1 MIYKLFST
9 ITLFALLLPS
19 ISIELGTWS
28 SGDGNYQE
36 GEFYEDVNDNG
47 IWDAGEAV
55 YDDWVE
61 INMTNTSGEDIRGFQ
76 FDINGIE
83 LVGGLDG
90 AAEAHGFEIYASG
103 DTALGFSVTGDTIT
117 ASTGGLLT
125 VLYGTLNFEN
135 ESGLCLPFVQNQGPE
150 EDTPIFADNNGAA
163 IEDIVIGDGSEC
175 DSMSNYE
182 NFAFNL
188 LETYPN
194 PFNPEL
200 NIEVNIEENNYT
212 NILVY
217 NINGQL
223 IQKIYSGMLT
233 ANHVH
238 HFTWNAE
245 NYSSGVYIIK
255 VDSDSFTQSRIVNLL
270 K

>member
-1 MIYKLFST
+1 MIYKLFSI
-9 ITLFALLLPS
+9 ITLFSLLLPS

-36 GEFYEDVNDNG
+36 GEFYEDLNANG
-47 IWDAGEAV
+47 IWDEGETV

-76 FDINGIE
+76 FDIYGIE
-83 LVGGLDG
+83 LVGGSGG

-117 ASTGGLLT
+117 ASTEGLLT
-125 VLYGTLNFEN
+125 VLYGELNFN
-135 ESGLCLPFVQNQGPE
+135 DESGLCLPFVQNQGPE

-163 IEDIVIGDGSEC
+163 IEGVAIGDGSEC
-175 DSMSNYE
+175 DVMSNYE
-182 NFAFNL
+182 EYTFNL
-188 LETYPN
+188 FQTYPN

-200 NIEVNIEENNYT
+200 NIDVNIEENNYT

-223 IQKIYSGMLT
+223 IQTIYSGILT
-233 ANHVH
+233 ANVMH
-238 HFTWNAE
+238 HFTWDAT
-245 NYSSGVYIIK
+245 NYSSGIYIIK